1 MLNALNYLLKLRA
14 NGNSGAKEAFYFW
27 IFLLNKREMALKVV
41 IFSWLFYSI
50 FRWGYIL
57 NETLWLALSVLK
69 FIAIYLQCL
78 SFEKT
83 AQDQQWGTTNNGI
96 TPCKGHTTCN
106 FHKQKSTISRCVY
119 ANDLCDQTAL
129 NNIFWMKQNVSRM
142 KSLLLDELP
151 PKTRT
156 ITKETFPDDA
166 WTKIYFTYDYSRK
179 LFGFL
184 DRDVRTLFTLAL
196 FLN

>member
-1 MLNALNYLLKLRA
+1 MGIRGPKKLFI
-14 NGNSGAKEAFYFW
+14 SEFF
-27 IFLLNKREMALKVV
+27 FLNKREMALKVV

-57 NETLWLALSVLK
+57 NKTLWLALSVLK

-83 AQDQQWGTTNNGI
+83 AQDQQRGTTNNGI

-129 NNIFWMKQNVSRM
+129 NNIFWMKQNVSHM

-151 PKTRT
+151 TQNQNNYERNFSWRCMDKNIFHVWLLP
-156 ITKETFPDDA
+156 
-166 WTKIYFTYDYSRK
+166 
-179 LFGFL
+179 
-184 DRDVRTLFTLAL
+184 
-196 FLN
+196 

>member
-1 MLNALNYLLKLRA
+1 
-14 NGNSGAKEAFYFW
+14 
-27 IFLLNKREMALKVV
+27 MALKVV

-83 AQDQQWGTTNNGI
+83 AQDQQRGTTNNGI

-106 FHKQKSTISRCVY
+106 FHKQKSTISRFVY
-119 ANDLCDQTAL
+119 SKWPLWSNSTEQY
-129 NNIFWMKQNVSRM
+129 F
-142 KSLLLDELP
+142 LDETKCVSHEKFIVGWTSTK

-156 ITKETFPDDA
+156 ITRETFPYDA

-196 FLN
+196 FLNYNFQ

>member
-1 MLNALNYLLKLRA
+1 MGIRRPKKLFI
-14 NGNSGAKEAFYFW
+14 SEFF
-27 IFLLNKREMALKVV
+27 FLNKREMALKVV

-106 FHKQKSTISRCVY
+106 FHKQKSTISRWVYGKWPLWSNSTKQYFLDETKCVSHEKFIVGWTSNPKPEQLRKKLFLTMHEPKY
-119 ANDLCDQTAL
+119 
-129 NNIFWMKQNVSRM
+129 ISRM
-142 KSLLLDELP
+142 ITPVSYSDSLTEMFELSG
-151 PKTRT
+151 
-156 ITKETFPDDA
+156 IV
-166 WTKIYFTYDYSRK
+166 S
-179 LFGFL
+179 
-184 DRDVRTLFTLAL
+184 
-196 FLN
+196 

>member
-1 MLNALNYLLKLRA
+1 MGIRGPKKLLFLNL
-14 NGNSGAKEAFYFW
+14 FF
-27 IFLLNKREMALKVV
+27 LNKREMALKVV
-41 IFSWLFYSI
+41 IFSWLFHSI

-57 NETLWLALSVLK
+57 NETPWLALSVLK

-96 TPCKGHTTCN
+96 TPWKGHTTCN

-119 ANDLCDQTAL
+119 GK
-129 NNIFWMKQNVSRM
+129 W
-142 KSLLLDELP
+142 LLWSNSTEQYFLDE
-151 PKTRT
+151 
-156 ITKETFPDDA
+156 TKCVSHEKFIVGWTSTQNQSNYERNFPDDA
-166 WTKIYFTYDYSRK
+166 WTKIHFTYDYSRK

-196 FLN
+196 FLNYNFQ

>member
-1 MLNALNYLLKLRA
+1 MGIRGPKKLFI
-14 NGNSGAKEAFYFW
+14 SEFF
-27 IFLLNKREMALKVV
+27 FLNKREMALKVV

-57 NETLWLALSVLK
+57 NKTLWLALSVLK
-69 FIAIYLQCL
+69 FIAFYLQCL

-83 AQDQQWGTTNNGI
+83 AQDQQRGTTNNGI

-106 FHKQKSTISRCVY
+106 FHKQKSTISTCVY
-119 ANDLCDQTAL
+119 GKWPLWSNSTEQYFFGWNKMCLTWKVYC
-129 NNIFWMKQNVSRM
+129 WMNFQ
-142 KSLLLDELP
+142 

-196 FLN
+196 FLNYNFQ

>member
-1 MLNALNYLLKLRA
+1 MLNALNYLLKVRA

-27 IFLLNKREMALKVV
+27 IFLLNKREMVLKVV

-83 AQDQQWGTTNNGI
+83 AQDQQRGTTNNGI

-106 FHKQKSTISRCVY
+106 FHKQKSTISRWVYGKWPLWSNSTKQYFLDETKCVSHEKFIVGWTSNPKPEQLRKKLFLTMHEPKY
-119 ANDLCDQTAL
+119 
-129 NNIFWMKQNVSRM
+129 ISRM
-142 KSLLLDELP
+142 ITPVSYSDSLTEMFELSG
-151 PKTRT
+151 
-156 ITKETFPDDA
+156 IV
-166 WTKIYFTYDYSRK
+166 S
-179 LFGFL
+179 
-184 DRDVRTLFTLAL
+184 
-196 FLN
+196 

>member
-1 MLNALNYLLKLRA
+1 MGIRGPKKLFI
-14 NGNSGAKEAFYFW
+14 SEFF
-27 IFLLNKREMALKVV
+27 FLNKREMALKVV

-57 NETLWLALSVLK
+57 NKTLWLALSVLK
-69 FIAIYLQCL
+69 FIAFYLQCL

-83 AQDQQWGTTNNGI
+83 AQDQQRGTTNNGI

-106 FHKQKSTISRCVY
+106 FHKQKSTISRWVY
-119 ANDLCDQTAL
+119 GKWPLWSNST
-129 NNIFWMKQNVSRM
+129 KQYF
-142 KSLLLDELP
+142 LDETKCVSHEKFIVGWTSTK

-156 ITKETFPDDA
+156 ITKETFPEDA

-196 FLN
+196 FLNYNFQ

>member
-1 MLNALNYLLKLRA
+1 
-14 NGNSGAKEAFYFW
+14 
-27 IFLLNKREMALKVV
+27 
-41 IFSWLFYSI
+41 
-50 FRWGYIL
+50 
-57 NETLWLALSVLK
+57 
-69 FIAIYLQCL
+69 
-78 SFEKT
+78 
-83 AQDQQWGTTNNGI
+83 
-96 TPCKGHTTCN
+96 
-106 FHKQKSTISRCVY
+106 
-119 ANDLCDQTAL
+119 
-129 NNIFWMKQNVSRM
+129 MKQNVSRM

-196 FLN
+196 FLNYNFQ

>member
-1 MLNALNYLLKLRA
+1 MLNALNYLLKVRA

-57 NETLWLALSVLK
+57 NKTLWLALSVLK
-69 FIAIYLQCL
+69 FIAFYLQCL

-83 AQDQQWGTTNNGI
+83 AQDQQRGTTSNGI

-119 ANDLCDQTAL
+119 GKWPWWSNSTKQYFLDETKCVSHEKFIVGWTSTQ
-129 NNIFWMKQNVSRM
+129 NQNNYERNFSWRCMNQNIFHVW
-142 KSLLLDELP
+142 LLP
-151 PKTRT
+151 
-156 ITKETFPDDA
+156 
-166 WTKIYFTYDYSRK
+166 
-179 LFGFL
+179 
-184 DRDVRTLFTLAL
+184 
-196 FLN
+196 